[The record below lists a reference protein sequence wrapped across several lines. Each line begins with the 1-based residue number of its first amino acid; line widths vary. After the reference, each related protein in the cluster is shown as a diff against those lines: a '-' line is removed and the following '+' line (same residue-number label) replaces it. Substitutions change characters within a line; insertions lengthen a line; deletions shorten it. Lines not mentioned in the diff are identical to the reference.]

1 MTDEILAE
9 LRVYDVAALGTRYDE
24 GDTVT
29 YGDGSVGIVLE
40 VHTEPFEVPGTG
52 EQTDASTDSPV
63 YVVAL
68 EDSGIG
74 PMRASD
80 LEMAEEDALRPDDA
94 DVEDPTEA
102 VSDADLAAF
111 ARPDDDGIEE
121 LDPGVGWDDYPDSWE
136 ESDRPARL
144 ILLDMWLDMN
154 ASFTGCVRE
163 MRGRIR
169 DPEGFCGKTKDQVY
183 GTEAWRS

>member
-52 EQTDASTDSPV
+52 EQTDASTYSPV

-68 EDSGIG
+68 EDSGIE

-111 ARPDDDGIEE
+111 ARPADSNDIAE
-121 LDPGVGWDDYPDSWE
+121 LDVGWDDYPDSWE
-136 ESDRPARL
+136 EADRPARL
-144 ILLDMWLDMN
+144 ILLDMWLSFN
-154 ASFTGCVRE
+154 ASFDGCVRE

-169 DPEGFCGKTKDQVY
+169 DPEEFCASTADQIY
-183 GTEAWRS
+183 GTTAWRD